1 MTVEKLNQIK
11 NIHVLIFGDFMVDK
25 YIYGKV
31 TRISPEAPVPVLQVT
46 KKQKKFG
53 GAGNVVNNIINLGA
67 KVRVLGCIGSDA
79 DGEWIISEFLHSG
92 IETDYIQQFSQV
104 KTISKTRVASKN
116 QQFLRYD
123 EEKIQE
129 LPNEYITYMDENKD
143 DIFSGIQVVIISDY
157 GKGAVT
163 EKSAQFL
170 ISNANAR
177 GIPVIVDP
185 KGNDY
190 SKYTGSY
197 VCTPN
202 VKELGDVI
210 GKELITEE
218 DLTAAGLQVKETSGL
233 KNLVLTRSEKGISLF
248 NNEGNKK
255 DFPASSKDV
264 VDVTGAGDTV
274 VCVISLMLVAGFSL
288 EECCILA
295 NIAASI
301 VCSKFGAAT
310 VSLNELMEQIVN
322 SGEFKLVDTTTAK
335 YVLASLREKG
345 KKIVFTNGC
354 FDLIHAGHL
363 ASFLQARKLG
373 DILVVAVNSDKSVK
387 RLKGNLRPIISEKDR
402 IAMLCAMECID
413 YVILMEE
420 DTPVDLIKA
429 LKPEITVKGKD
440 WENKYLP
447 ERVIVEEYGG
457 QVCFINL
464 EDGLSTTNII
474 EKIRNEY

>member
-11 NIHVLIFGDFMVDK
+11 NAHVLIFGDYMVDK

-46 KKQKKFG
+46 KKQVKFG
-53 GAGNVVNNIINLGA
+53 GAGNVVNNVINLGA
-67 KVRVLGCIGSDA
+67 KVRVLGCIGSDT
-79 DGEWIISEFLHSG
+79 DGEWIITEFTNNG
-92 IETDYIQQFSQV
+92 IETDYIRQSPQI

-123 EEKIQE
+123 EEIIQE
-129 LPNEYITYMDENKD
+129 LPSEYITFMDENND
-143 DIFSGIQVVIISDY
+143 DIFRDIQVVIISDY

-163 EKSAQFL
+163 EASAQFL
-170 ISNANAR
+170 ITNANKR

-185 KGNDY
+185 KGRDY

-197 VCTPN
+197 ACTPN
-202 VKELGDVI
+202 VKELGDVV
-210 GKELITEE
+210 GKELITEDE
-218 DLTAAGLQVKETSGL
+218 LTAAGMHVKKIAGL

-248 NNEGNKK
+248 DNEDSKK

-288 EECCILA
+288 DECCILA

-322 SGEFKLVDTTTAK
+322 SGEFKLVDITTAK

-363 ASFLQARKLG
+363 ASFLQARTFG
-373 DILVVAVNSDKSVK
+373 DVLVVAVNSDKSIK
-387 RLKGNLRPIISEKDR
+387 RLKGDLRPIIGEKDR
-402 IAMLCAMECID
+402 IAMLCALDCVD
-413 YVILMEE
+413 YVILMED
-420 DTPVDLIKA
+420 DTPINLIKA
-429 LKPEITVKGKD
+429 LNPEITVKGRD

-447 ERVIVEEYGG
+447 ERAVVEEYGG

-474 EKIRNEY
+474 EKICNKY

>member
-11 NIHVLIFGDFMVDK
+11 NAHVLIFGDYMIDK

-31 TRISPEAPVPVLQVT
+31 TRISPEAPVPVLRVT
-46 KKQKKFG
+46 KKQVKFG
-53 GAGNVVNNIINLGA
+53 GAGNVVNNVINLGA
-67 KVRVLGCIGSDA
+67 KVRVLGCVGSDT
-79 DGEWIISEFLHSG
+79 DGDWIITEFMNNG
-92 IETDYIQQFSQV
+92 IETDYIQQHSLL
-104 KTISKTRVASKN
+104 KTISKTRLASKN

-123 EEKIQE
+123 EEIIQE
-129 LPNEYITYMDENKD
+129 LPSEYITFMNENKD
-143 DIFSGIQVVIISDY
+143 DIFKDIQVVIISDY

-163 EKSAQFL
+163 EASAQFL
-170 ISNANAR
+170 ISNANKR
-177 GIPVIVDP
+177 GIPVVVDP
-185 KGNDY
+185 KGKDY

-197 VCTPN
+197 ACTPN

-210 GKELITEE
+210 GKELTTED
-218 DLTAAGLQVKETSGL
+218 DLTTAGIYVKKTASI
-233 KNLVLTRSEKGISLF
+233 KNLLLTRSEKGISLF
-248 NNEGNKK
+248 DNEGSKK
-255 DFPASSKDV
+255 DFPALSKDV

-288 EECCILA
+288 DECCILA

-322 SGEFKLVDTTTAK
+322 SGEFKLVDVKTAK

-354 FDLIHAGHL
+354 FDLLHMGHL
-363 ASFLQARKLG
+363 SSFLQARTLG

-387 RLKGNLRPIISEKDR
+387 RLKGELRPIINEKDR
-402 IAMLCAMECID
+402 IAMLCALDCVD
-413 YVILMEE
+413 YVILMED
-420 DTPVDLIKA
+420 DTPVNLIKE
-429 LKPEITVKGKD
+429 LKPEITVKGRD

-447 ERVIVEEYGG
+447 ERDIVEEYGG
-457 QVCFINL
+457 QTCFIDL
-464 EDGLSTTNII
+464 EDSLSTTNII
-474 EKIRNEY
+474 EKIRNVY